1 VPAIPDRHAPRGR
14 TRVDAGIVDPVKFS
28 GEANMG
34 PGPQG
39 LHHLH
44 LRRRALAAVAQVLVE
59 ADELD
64 LVPADA
70 DPELEPTTRQLFE

>member
-1 VPAIPDRHAPRGR
+1 
-14 TRVDAGIVDPVKFS
+14 VKFS
-28 GEANMG
+28 GEANMR

>member
-14 TRVDAGIVDPVKFS
+14 TRVDAGVVDPVKFP
-28 GEANMG
+28 GEAIMR

-39 LHHLH
+39 LHHPH
-44 LRRRALAAVAQVLVE
+44 LLRRALAAVAEVLVE

-70 DPELEPTTRQLFE
+70 DPELEPTTRQLIE

>member
-1 VPAIPDRHAPRGR
+1 
-14 TRVDAGIVDPVKFS
+14 
-28 GEANMG
+28 MG